1 MSKRA
6 IIQDPSAFLGFQCPP
21 AHARAMVLPVPF
33 EETTTYKKGTRQGPE
48 AILEASQQVELFD
61 EELGLEPY
69 LKGIHTLDEFSPVA
83 SDLAESIA
91 QIENHARTF
100 LSKKRILA
108 VLGGEH
114 SITIGLVRAHR
125 KLYPHLSVLQ
135 IDAHADLRTSYEG
148 SPYNHACVMNQIVKI
163 CPAVQVGIRSMS
175 VEESRTAARRKS
187 RIFYARDIVGRSG
200 WHREALSFLTKQVY
214 LTFDLDGLDPS
225 IMPSVGTPEPGG
237 MGWYETLEFLKFVAE
252 NREIV
257 GLDIVELC
265 PQENNSAPDFLA
277 ARLVYKILGYIF
289 ASR

>member
-21 AHARAMVLPVPF
+21 DQARAMVLPVPF
-33 EETTTYKKGTRQGPE
+33 EETTTYKKGTRQGPG
-48 AILEASQQVELFD
+48 AILEASQQVELYD
-61 EELGLEPY
+61 EELGAEPY
-69 LKGIHTLDEFSPVA
+69 LEGVHTLDEFSPIA
-83 SDLAESIA
+83 SDLEESIA
-91 QIENHARTF
+91 QIGNHARAF

-114 SITIGLVRAHR
+114 SITVGLVRAHR
-125 KLYPHLSVLQ
+125 KLFPNLSVLQ

-148 SPYNHACVMNQIVKI
+148 SPYNHACVMNHIVKI
-163 CPAVQVGIRSMS
+163 CPSVQVGLRSMS
-175 VEESRTAARRKS
+175 VEEAKSAARRRS
-187 RIFYARDIVGRSG
+187 QMFFARDIVGRVG
-200 WHREALSFLTKQVY
+200 WHREVLSFLARQVY